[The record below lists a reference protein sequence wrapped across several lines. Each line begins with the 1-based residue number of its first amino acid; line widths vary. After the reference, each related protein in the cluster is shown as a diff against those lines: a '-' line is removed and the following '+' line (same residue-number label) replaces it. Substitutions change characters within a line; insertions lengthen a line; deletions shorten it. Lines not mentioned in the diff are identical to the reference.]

1 MIGHG
6 VSRRYA
12 RALFEIGQ
20 EQGALEDIERELA
33 AVDATIAG
41 EKEAREALFHPLIPV
56 EEKVQLVERLF
67 KGRVGTV
74 TLNFLK
80 LLVEKKRERY
90 LSSILAEYRD
100 LVAKA
105 KRILQVEAVF
115 AREPKPAVVA
125 GIKERLTAVTG
136 SQIDLRVAVE
146 PRLIGGVVLRVGDKR
161 LDGSIRTRL
170 EVLRQRI
177 REARMSEKR

>member
-12 RALFEIGQ
+12 KALFEIGR
-20 EQGALEDIERELA
+20 EQDALDDIERELTE
-33 AVDATIAG
+33 VDATIAG
-41 EKEAREALFHPLIPV
+41 EKEARDALFHPLIPV

-67 KGRVGTV
+67 KGRVGPV

-90 LSSILAEYRD
+90 LSSILTEYKE
-100 LVAKA
+100 LVARA
-105 KRILQVEAVF
+105 KKILKVEAVF
-115 AREPKPAVVA
+115 AREPRPDVVA
-125 GIKERLTAVTG
+125 GVKERLAAVTG
-136 SQIDLRVAVE
+136 NQIDLRVTVE
-146 PRLIGGVVLRVGDKR
+146 PRLIGGLVLRVGDKR

-177 REARMSEKR
+177 KEARMSEKR